1 MQAIDNPEMS
11 EWGNPSRVIGLPSDE
26 YIVGWSERGEV
37 NHLSTP
43 RKRKQNSDS
52 DSSGERTRN
61 RLNRA
66 IRKES
71 AGLQDHKNNRWV
83 GKL

>member
-1 MQAIDNPEMS
+1 MQAIYNPEMS
-11 EWGNPSRVIGLPSDE
+11 EWGNPSQVTGLLLDE
-26 YIVGWSERGEV
+26 YIVDESERGEV

-52 DSSGERTRN
+52 DSSGERTRK
-61 RLNRA
+61 RLNQA

-71 AGLQDHKNNRWV
+71 LGLQDHKE
-83 GKL
+83 